1 MRGAAEKLIPSR
13 TAEKKKLGFPVPV
26 RAWLRDEKYADIV
39 RQEFVSPQAQ
49 QFFNTKAL
57 LKMLDQHIAGKR
69 DNWRQ
74 IWCVFMF
81 LIWYK
86 EYFVKR

>member
-1 MRGAAEKLIPSR
+1 M
-13 TAEKKKLGFPVPV
+13 PV
-26 RAWLRDEKYADIV
+26 RAWLREEQYAGVV
-39 RQEFVSPQAQ
+39 RKFFQSPQAEE
-49 QFFNTKAL
+49 FFDTAAL
-57 LKMLDQHIAGKR
+57 EKMLADHISGKR

-81 LIWYK
+81 LVWYN

>member
-1 MRGAAEKLIPSR
+1 M
-13 TAEKKKLGFPVPV
+13 PV
-26 RAWLRDEKYADIV
+26 RAWLREEKYAATV
-39 RQEFVSPQAQ
+39 REAFHAPYAAE
-49 QFFNTKAL
+49 FFNVPVLDRL
-57 LKMLDQHIAGKR
+57 LDDHMAGKR

-81 LIWYK
+81 LVWYN